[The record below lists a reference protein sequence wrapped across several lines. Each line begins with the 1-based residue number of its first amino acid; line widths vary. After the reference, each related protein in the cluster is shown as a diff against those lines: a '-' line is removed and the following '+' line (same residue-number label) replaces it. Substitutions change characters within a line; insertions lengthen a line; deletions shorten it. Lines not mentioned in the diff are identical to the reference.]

1 MNKKYI
7 IASIVIVVLA
17 VIVLFSMGRIP
28 FCKCGVITLWSGD
41 VISNQQSQQLFD
53 PYTFTHIIHGII
65 FYFLLWLLFGKRLST
80 LQRFALAIG
89 IESAWEILE
98 NTNYVI
104 NRYREATISLDY
116 YGDSIFNSVGD
127 IIAMAIGF
135 IIAWKLPKKIT
146 VGIVILI
153 EISLLYFIRDNLT
166 INIIMLIHPV
176 EAIKTWQSGSVPIHF
191 PENCPMC

>member
-7 IASIVIVVLA
+7 IASIIIVVLA

-28 FCKCGVITLWSGD
+28 FCKCGVISIWSSD
-41 VISNQQSQQLFD
+41 VMSSEQSQQFAD

-65 FYFLLWLLFGKRLST
+65 FYFLLWLLLGKRLSP

-98 NTNYVI
+98 NTDYVI

-127 IIAMAIGF
+127 IIAMTIGF
-135 IIAWKLPKKIT
+135 ISAWKFPRKVT
-146 VGIVILI
+146 VGIVIVI
-153 EISLLYFIRDNLT
+153 ELLLLYFIHDNLT
-166 INIIMLIHPV
+166 INIIMLIHPIS
-176 EAIKTWQSGSVPIHF
+176 AIKTWQAGL
-191 PENCPMC
+191 